1 MPLLNTPRFSQL
13 SASRQALVRL
23 CQSTNY
29 GYLEALEVR
38 HGEPVFSSIGPTVFA
53 DLRLDSDDDP
63 RSEFALADFALCAEV
78 CRLMSLLDQVQKGQ
92 ISKIEVRA
100 GIPRRVTLQKQVSE
114 EFCQLLAARQA
125 GS

>member
-1 MPLLNTPRFSQL
+1 MPLLNTARFSEL

-23 CQSTNY
+23 FQSTNY
-29 GYLEALEVR
+29 GSIEAVEVC
-38 HGEPVFSSIGPTVFA
+38 HGEPVFSGSGPTVFA
-53 DLRLDSDDDP
+53 DVRLDLDEER
-63 RSEFALADFALCAEV
+63 RSELALGDFALCTEV

-114 EFCQLLAARQA
+114 EFYQLPAARQA